1 MRERRPRD
9 CRPGDPPGGLAQV
22 DAAWPDRFRSR
33 CLRLDGGFW
42 AGPRPG
48 GNFRVSARPPVT
60 REATPR
66 GLTSTG
72 PPQSSDS
79 SRYHAVRQPGRCRH
93 PAQPPGRTSHRRLSP
108 CFPSEARAEAS
119 PPSGE
124 RRKLFALD
132 GLRSI
137 PTRSVVRWRPCRPG
151 RPGCSS
157 SRSPR
162 APVPRWPGTRPVGR
176 PTGRDR
182 YRGRPGPGR
191 RPGPCLFPARRRRR
205 GGRRPG
211 AYATGG
217 WRCCRAVSH
226 SRGLTSRAN
235 PCGDVREAPA
245 RRRQR

>member
-1 MRERRPRD
+1 MAGPVQVTSPGRRVLGRAAPWRQL
-9 CRPGDPPGGLAQV
+9 PSVGATAGTAGG
-22 DAAWPDRFRSR
+22 DAARLDVDRPAAVIGLLPISR
-33 CLRLDGGFW
+33 CTAAR
-42 AGPRPG
+42 A
-48 GNFRVSARPPVT
+48 VSTSCSAT
-60 REATPR
+60 RTNQ
-66 GLTSTG
+66 
-72 PPQSSDS
+72 PQ
-79 SRYHAVRQPGRCRH
+79 A
-93 PAQPPGRTSHRRLSP
+93 AQPPASRVRHGPRRLRRQASGGSCSP
-108 CFPSEARAEAS
+108 WTAW
-119 PPSGE
+119 
-124 RRKLFALD
+124 
-132 GLRSI
+132 RSI
-137 PTRSVVRWRPCRPG
+137 PTRSVVRWCPCRPG

-182 YRGRPGPGR
+182 YRGRPGPGQ